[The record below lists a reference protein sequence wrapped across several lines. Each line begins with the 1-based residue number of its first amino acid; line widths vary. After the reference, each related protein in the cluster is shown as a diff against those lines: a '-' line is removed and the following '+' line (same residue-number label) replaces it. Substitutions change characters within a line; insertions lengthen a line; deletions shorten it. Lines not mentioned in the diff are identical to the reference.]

1 MSSFKKYLL
10 IDPDK
15 YEEMVSKTK
24 TLKSD
29 DILVHPNIKAVKQID
44 RVMSSILN
52 DSEKSDQQ
60 KVDEYSSNLD
70 SYLRNFKNAL
80 QVTKQDAILGK
91 RGNDILAVNPVDGNP
106 PIHPQNT
113 SDIERAA
120 PKQDIPAS
128 YRPAASHLTAFL
140 NKNKNF
146 EVGKNGELKYK
157 GKKRFQSHYPEL
169 LDGVVRSRKPTSG
182 TKDDINDLVSLLKQE
197 GYPVTR
203 LGYVRRNNTGK
214 VTSKAK
220 STSTIEIKQKP
231 SKLQRSIDRL
241 STGVTPK
248 KQKTDKFS
256 PAKIYEKWEKV

>member
-15 YEEMVSKTK
+15 YKEMVSKTK
-24 TLKSD
+24 LLKSD
-29 DILVHPNIKAVKQID
+29 EILVHPNIKAVKQID
-44 RVMSSILN
+44 HEMSSILN

-91 RGNDILAVNPVDGNP
+91 REEDVLAARPVESNLSV
-106 PIHPQNT
+106 HPQK
-113 SDIERAA
+113 SYELERESSEQ
-120 PKQDIPAS
+120 KIPSS
-128 YRPAASHLTAFL
+128 YRPVASHLTVFL

-146 EVGKNGELKYK
+146 EIGKNGELKYK

-169 LDGVVRSRKPTSG
+169 LDGVVRSRKPSSG
-182 TKDDINDLVSLLKQE
+182 TKNEINDLVSLLKQE

-214 VTSKAK
+214 VITKAESS
-220 STSTIEIKQKP
+220 STVEIKRKP
-231 SKLQRSIDRL
+231 SKLQSSIDRL
-241 STGVTPK
+241 SKGLTPK
-248 KQKTDKFS
+248 KKNKFS
-256 PAKIYEKWEKV
+256 PNKIYEKWEKV